1 MVRIGLDLTALP
13 TLKGG
18 VAFYLIELV
27 KALQR
32 VDVENS
38 YHLIARDVHADD
50 LRPLTANF
58 SMVPVSLRS
67 RASRLVWEQV
77 RLPALADRLRLD
89 VLHSPHYT
97 RPLRRLTCASV
108 VGVMDLTFFVMP
120 EYHTTVKRL
129 FFRSMLRVSVRKAD
143 RFIAI
148 SKSTSVDLQKWLQA
162 PASRIDVTPLA
173 VSDAYSP
180 HVSADVVRAVRDRY
194 ELPAEYLLYVGR
206 LEPRKNLPRLI
217 EAYER
222 LLTRRPST
230 PPLVLAGAPGWH
242 GHDLRRALRR
252 LSAHVVPIGYVPE
265 EFLPA
270 LYVGARLF
278 VYPSLYEGFG
288 IPVLE
293 ALSCGVPTITSNASS
308 MAEVADGAAE
318 LIDPTSTDAL
328 LTALERLLTDAARC
342 LELRELGLQRA
353 RSFSWDAT
361 ARSTRDSYLT
371 AARQFR
377 ESNAVRQSAT
387 RL

>member
-18 VAFYLIELV
+18 VAFYLVELV

-38 YHLIARDVHADD
+38 YHLIAREVHADD
-50 LRPLTANF
+50 LRPLAANF
-58 SMVPVSLRS
+58 SLVPVPLRS
-67 RASRLVWEQV
+67 RAARLAWEQV
-77 RLPALADRLRLD
+77 RLPALADKLRLD

-108 VGVMDLTFFVMP
+108 VGVMDLTFFLMP
-120 EYHTTVKRL
+120 EHHTAFKRF
-129 FFRSMLRVSVRKAD
+129 FFRSMLRASVRRAD

-148 SKSTSVDLQKWLQA
+148 SRSTSVDLQKWFGV

-173 VSDAYSP
+173 VSDAYNP
-180 HVSADVVRAVRDRY
+180 HVPADVVKEVRQRY
-194 ELPAEYLLYVGR
+194 ALPAEYLLYVGR
-206 LEPRKNLPRLI
+206 LEPRKNLPRLL

-222 LLTRRPST
+222 LVTRRPST

-242 GHDLRRALRR
+242 GHDFQQALRR
-252 LSAHVVPIGYVPE
+252 LSAHVVAIGYVPE
-265 EFLPA
+265 EILPA

-293 ALSCGVPTITSNASS
+293 ALSCGVPTITSDVSS
-308 MAEVADGAAE
+308 MAEVAAGAAE
-318 LIDPTSTDAL
+318 LIDPTRTDTL
-328 LTALERLLTDAARC
+328 VTVMERLLTDAARC

-353 RSFSWDAT
+353 RSFSWDST
-361 ARSTRDSYLT
+361 ARCTRDSYVK
-371 AARQFR
+371 A
-377 ESNAVRQSAT
+377 SNQVSSF
-387 RL
+387 